1 MHPRVWLTTLLP
13 ALFVASLPMR
23 PAAGTTPPDVRVD
36 SEVGVAS
43 YYGARFHRLR
53 TASGERF
60 DMHEMTAA
68 HRTLPFGTRVRVTNL
83 GNGRSAV
90 VHINDR
96 GPFVKGRVI
105 DLSYA
110 AARKLRMVQRGAV
123 RVRVEVLGSGIDAQ
137 RPSGLSG

>member
-1 MHPRVWLTTLLP
+1 MQPRMWLSMLLL
-13 ALFVASLPMR
+13 AVSTAGLPMR
-23 PAAGTTPPDVRVD
+23 PAADTKSPEIALD

-43 YYGARFHRLR
+43 FYGARFHRLR

-60 DMHEMTAA
+60 DMHRMTAA

-83 GNGRSAV
+83 RNGRSAV

-110 AARKLRMVQRGAV
+110 AARQLRMVQRGAE
-123 RVRVEVLGSGIDAQ
+123 RVRVEVLSSVVEDQ
-137 RPSGLSG
+137 RPSLSSG